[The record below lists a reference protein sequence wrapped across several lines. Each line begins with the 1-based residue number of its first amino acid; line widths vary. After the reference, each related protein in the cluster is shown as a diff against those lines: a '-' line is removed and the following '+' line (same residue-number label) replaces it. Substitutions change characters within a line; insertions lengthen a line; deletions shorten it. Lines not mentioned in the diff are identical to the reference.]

1 MSYFNRPDRRD
12 LIPPPSP
19 LYMNVCHWPW
29 GLEISPRC
37 CVVLLGK
44 MVVSADTIRT
54 AVGIMGNATALV
66 LFFSPAP
73 TFCRIW
79 KSRSVEQF
87 PATPYLATLLNCMM
101 WVLYG
106 LPMVHPH
113 STLVLTINGSGLVI
127 ELIYV
132 LVFLGCSHGD
142 QRLRVLLVL
151 LLEIAF
157 VGAVGALILTL
168 VHSHERRSLIAGV
181 LCVIFGAGM
190 YAAPL
195 AAMRQVIRTR
205 SVEFMPLPLSLASFV
220 NGLCWTTYA
229 TIRFD
234 LFITIPNGLG
244 VAFAVAQLALHAV
257 YHGSTARQKIG
268 GRREAEIGLVKP
280 NGRSLEE
287 EVAKGIRIE
296 SGVISIEETNKSS
309 MGTNKNLEV

>member
-1 MSYFNRPDRRD
+1 
-12 LIPPPSP
+12 
-19 LYMNVCHWPW
+19 
-29 GLEISPRC
+29 
-37 CVVLLGK
+37 
-44 MVVSADTIRT
+44 
-54 AVGIMGNATALV
+54 
-66 LFFSPAP
+66 
-73 TFCRIW
+73 
-79 KSRSVEQF
+79 
-87 PATPYLATLLNCMM
+87 M

-195 AAMRQVIRTR
+195 AAMVCSWMVSVIT
-205 SVEFMPLPLSLASFV
+205 
-220 NGLCWTTYA
+220 
-229 TIRFD
+229 
-234 LFITIPNGLG
+234 
-244 VAFAVAQLALHAV
+244 
-257 YHGSTARQKIG
+257 
-268 GRREAEIGLVKP
+268 
-280 NGRSLEE
+280 
-287 EVAKGIRIE
+287 
-296 SGVISIEETNKSS
+296 
-309 MGTNKNLEV
+309 